1 MSLQGKCAVVTG
13 GSRGIGR
20 AVCLELADQGADLLL
35 NYAGNRE
42 AAEETAALCRE
53 KGVRAE
59 IQQGDVSRAEDCSAC
74 SGRRR
79 SSTAGWIFW

>member
-1 MSLQGKCAVVTG
+1 MSLQGKCAVITG

-53 KGVRAE
+53 
-59 IQQGDVSRAEDCSAC
+59 
-74 SGRRR
+74 
-79 SSTAGWIFW
+79 